1 MNKAPQ
7 QLFQEAL
14 SQISEA
20 MSAEAFFAADTRFRA
35 AFSSLGSETDDNTQA
50 LAGIRVSEFA
60 SDSFAF
66 GGLQLARLG
75 APLSDVL
82 NCAEGCSIPSQVQ
95 QCYPDMKQSE
105 WDAVLRV
112 ATMTL
117 LAFESPRL
125 RSANSI

>member
-14 SQISEA
+14 SQTSEA
-20 MSAEAFFAADTRFRA
+20 KSAEAFLAADTRFRA
-35 AFSSLGSETDDNTQA
+35 ALLSLGSETDDNTHA
-50 LAGIRVSEFA
+50 LAGIRVSEFT
-60 SDSFAF
+60 SDSFNL

-82 NCAEGCSIPSQVQ
+82 NCAEGCSIPTQVQ
-95 QCYPDMKQSE
+95 ECYPDLKQCE

-117 LAFESPRL
+117 SAFESPRF
-125 RSANSI
+125 REPR